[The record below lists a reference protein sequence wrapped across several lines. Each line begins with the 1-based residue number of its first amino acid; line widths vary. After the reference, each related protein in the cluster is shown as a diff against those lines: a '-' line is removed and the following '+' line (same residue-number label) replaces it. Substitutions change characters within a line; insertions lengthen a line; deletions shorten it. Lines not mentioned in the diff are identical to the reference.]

1 MSLSAEIKELK
12 VTCEYVNDTHELDV
26 NIESESVYIK
36 VWDNHDIKEHD
47 IEMTFE
53 EWDTFKKTIDMGIA
67 RARCK

>member
-26 NIESESVYIK
+26 DVGSESVYIK
-36 VWDNHDIKEHD
+36 VWDSHDIKEHD

-53 EWDTFKKTIDMGIA
+53 EWDTFKKIIDMGIA
-67 RARCK
+67 RERCK